1 MNQKLNFS
9 SFWTRNYSKWGGK
22 KKKKKKD
29 GRYLLKT
36 TDNMKG
42 LKCFNQTEKKALA
55 T

>member
-1 MNQKLNFS
+1 MIAN
-9 SFWTRNYSKWGGK
+9 GEGK
-22 KKKKKKD
+22 KND
-29 GRYLLKT
+29 GRYLLKN

>member
-9 SFWTRNYSKWGGK
+9 SFWTKNDSKWGG
-22 KKKKKKD
+22 KKKD

-42 LKCFNQTEKKALA
+42 LKSFNQTEKKALA

>member
-1 MNQKLNFS
+1 MG
-9 SFWTRNYSKWGGK
+9 RGK
-22 KKKKKKD
+22 ND